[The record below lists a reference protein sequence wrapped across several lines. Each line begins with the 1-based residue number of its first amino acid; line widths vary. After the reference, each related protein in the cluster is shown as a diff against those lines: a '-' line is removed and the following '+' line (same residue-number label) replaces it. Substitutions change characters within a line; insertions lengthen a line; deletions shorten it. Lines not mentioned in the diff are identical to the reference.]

1 VIASK
6 NVGLLARNRE
16 DIKLYTANGEG
27 DRFYFAS
34 LMANVW
40 FDILESFSEEVR
52 NQMIKDISGKTLVG
66 EYIGS

>member
-6 NVGLLARNRE
+6 NVGLLARTRE
-16 DIKLYTANGEG
+16 DIAAYTSKGEG

-40 FDILESFSEEVR
+40 FDILDQQSP
-52 NQMIKDISGKTLVG
+52 
-66 EYIGS
+66 